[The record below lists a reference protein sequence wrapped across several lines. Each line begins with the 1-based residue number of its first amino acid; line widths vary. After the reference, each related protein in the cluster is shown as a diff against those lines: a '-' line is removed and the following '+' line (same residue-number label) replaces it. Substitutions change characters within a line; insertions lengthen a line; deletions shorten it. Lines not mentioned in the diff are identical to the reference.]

1 MAPVQVQP
9 ERLEEVI
16 HSPVETFAKG
26 IRTVLLGPP
35 GSGKG
40 TQAPILAEK
49 YQSCHLS
56 TGDLLRAEMTSG
68 SPLGKK
74 IKEYMDDGK
83 LVSDDMV
90 CELVDVNLN
99 KDECKNGFILDGFPR
114 TLDNLLEKRQE
125 PLDAVVEFQIDDS
138 LLERRITGRLFHLA
152 SGRSYHTDF
161 NPPKPHLVQE
171 PMKDDVTGEPLVRRS
186 DDNLEALRKRLSVY
200 HSMIFVCRAQVLI
213 RRFVDSVSQTTPLIG
228 YYQKRGIHTAVDA
241 SKSMADVSLKIDQI
255 FAKVARREQARVSFV

>member
-1 MAPVQVQP
+1 MAQPRVEP
-9 ERLEEVI
+9 ERIEQVVT
-16 HSPVETFAKG
+16 SPVETIAKG

-40 TQAPILAEK
+40 TQAPMLAEK

-74 IKEYMDDGK
+74 IKEYMDEGK

-114 TLDNLLEKRQE
+114 TVVQAEKLFSSTTLLEKRRE

-138 LLERRITGRLFHLA
+138 LLERRITGRLFHLK

-161 NPPKPHLVQE
+161 NPPKE

-200 HSMIFVCRAQVLI
+200 HSM
-213 RRFVDSVSQTTPLIG
+213 TTPLVG

-255 FAKVARREQARVSFV
+255 FAKISLREHARVSFV